1 LSPEVRHKPRTSHS
15 DPAPRTA
22 IYLEVAYDVRVRA
35 RIAAALEG
43 TSLAELVRAAIVR
56 ESAAVL
62 ERHNM
67 EVVA

>member
-1 LSPEVRHKPRTSHS
+1 VSPEVRHRPRTSQS
-15 DPAPRTA
+15 DSAPRTA
-22 IYLEVAYDVRVRA
+22 IYLEVTYDVRVRA

>member
-1 LSPEVRHKPRTSHS
+1 VSPEVRHSSKSSHP

-67 EVVA
+67 EIVT